1 MFRKLALAFVAAAS
15 LGAMAL
21 TPSTASA
28 HGWGWGGH
36 HHHFHGGGFYGP
48 TFGIGYVG
56 GGGGGC
62 YVSRRMMTPYGL
74 RWRTVN
80 VCY

>member
-21 TPSTASA
+21 TPSAASA
-28 HGWGWGGH
+28 HGWGWHGG
-36 HHHFHGGGFYGP
+36 HHFHGGFYGP
-48 TFGIGYVG
+48 AFGIGYVG
-56 GGGGGC
+56 AGGGC
-62 YVSRRMMTPYGL
+62 YVSRRVMTPYGL